1 MELGLQLLTVT
12 ALATAEFCAAPFD
25 GGVGEPQFCRILERQ
40 EVSTPYFSI
49 IVEPEFIV
57 GVHHEGRRLQVQS
70 TLWQSPNSF
79 IVERID
85 GSSPPA
91 WPECPTI
98 TETIE
103 GDLTWL
109 NCRISAGGFYE
120 RRLAAK
126 LKGAYVVVRYSYSRL
141 GAETG
146 PALERMMQSV
156 RIHAI

>member
-1 MELGLQLLTVT
+1 MEIALQLLTVT

-25 GGVGEPQFCRILERQ
+25 GGVGEPQFCRISERQ

-49 IVEPEFIV
+49 VVEPEFIV
-57 GVHHEGRRLQVQS
+57 GVHNQGRRLQVQS
-70 TLWQSPNSF
+70 TLWQSPNTL
-79 IVERID
+79 IVERIE
-85 GSSPPA
+85 GSSPPE

-103 GDLTWL
+103 GDVTWL
-109 NCRISAGGFYE
+109 DCRIPADGFYE

-126 LKGAYVVVRYSYSRL
+126 LKSAYVVIEYTYSRL
-141 GAETG
+141 GAATG
-146 PALERMMQSV
+146 PALERMLQSV